1 MRVVMY
7 DKVSEDLTVYNARSF
22 SIQDGVVIVGLNHG
36 IGYFPIERFM
46 FCGLDERMLL
56 DV

>member
-36 IGYFPIERFM
+36 TGYFPVKRFV
-46 FCGLDERMLL
+46 FCGLDERWLL
-56 DV
+56 DA